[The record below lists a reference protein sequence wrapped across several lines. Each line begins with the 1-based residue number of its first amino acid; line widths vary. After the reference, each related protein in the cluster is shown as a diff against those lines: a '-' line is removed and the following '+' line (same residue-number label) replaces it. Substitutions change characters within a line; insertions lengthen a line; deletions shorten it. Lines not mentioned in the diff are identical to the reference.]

1 MTQLDAAKAAMED
14 QEFVGRLLT
23 MEAPENVQNAF
34 REKGVDLSLDDV
46 KRIGNAVFADGG
58 EEELSNENL
67 EAVSGGITIEA
78 VTVIVSGITIIL
90 KIGTFIRKNYGW

>member
-34 REKGVDLSLDDV
+34 REKGVDLSLV
-46 KRIGNAVFADGG
+46 GQNLLGGPNRGFTPELLPMTPTQADRV
-58 EEELSNENL
+58 
-67 EAVSGGITIEA
+67 A
-78 VTVIVSGITIIL
+78 
-90 KIGTFIRKNYGW
+90 YGRLTLRF